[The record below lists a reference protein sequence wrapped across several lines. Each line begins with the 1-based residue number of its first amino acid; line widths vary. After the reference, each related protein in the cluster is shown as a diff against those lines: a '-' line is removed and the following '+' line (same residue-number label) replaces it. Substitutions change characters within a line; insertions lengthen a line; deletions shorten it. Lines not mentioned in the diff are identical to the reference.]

1 VVIEVQDQK
10 AAGKRKNPDH
20 VHMSAG
26 SAQDSKSLVKY
37 FP

>member
-1 VVIEVQDQK
+1 VGIEVQDQK

-20 VHMSAG
+20 VHMSAE
-26 SAQDSKSLVKY
+26 SAHDSKSLVKY